1 MQRHPMTPEGHA
13 RLKVELKL
21 SKSVLRPQIVKDIE
35 EARAHGDISENAEF
49 EDAKHRQSLLEGRI
63 AKLESDLALAEVIDI
78 SQVPPTDRVVF
89 GTRVELLDVDAD
101 EELTYR
107 IVGTE
112 EVDIKAGLISF
123 SSPIGRALIGRSNGD
138 DVDVQT
144 PRGVR
149 TFEILEVHYS

>member
-1 MQRHPMTPEGHA
+1 MQRYPMTPEGHKK
-13 RLKVELKL
+13 LVVELKL
-21 SKSVLRPQIVKDIE
+21 SKSVLRPAIVKDIE

-63 AKLESDLALAEVIDI
+63 AHLQGMLATAEVIDVKELTP
-78 SQVPPTDRVVF
+78 SDRVVF
-89 GTRVELLDVDAD
+89 GTRVALLDAETE
-101 EELTYR
+101 EELAYR

-112 EVDIKAGLISF
+112 EVDIKGGCISF
-123 SSPIGRALIGRSNGD
+123 SSPIGKAMIGRSVGD
-138 DVDVQT
+138 EVNVQT